1 MSGKNRLTTLTS
13 CLLLL
18 IVFYLPGLPAQT
30 SPAHLDQLVRAGK
43 QEIYHFRLDK
53 SLLIFREVQ
62 KQYPNYPQ
70 GFFYESYITAIYFS
84 QDKTNDSLDT
94 ALHRTVERSV
104 DVGEAFKKRDPTN
117 PDALYYLGVSYG
129 VLGIYHVL
137 NRSYFK
143 GYINGRRGKNY
154 LEKVVRIDSSYYDAY
169 LGLGIFHYYV
179 DLLPGV
185 VKFFASIL
193 GFHGDRR
200 KGIRE
205 IGLTAQRGQFF
216 AVEAKFVYSAI
227 RYFFEGR
234 KQVSLRTFIQ
244 LQNTYP
250 ENPALTLLIGYHYRR
265 MGQLKQALH
274 FFKSVSISYEKK
286 LPQISVMRYYNTG
299 VCYFRM
305 NKLPEAEAVFDS
317 LIQKPI
323 RKTAYYQSALS
334 YYKGLLA
341 DMRFK
346 RAVAEKYYRKI
357 PKSKDTRYWY
367 HISRLNVEFEMD
379 SLLRAYFIA
388 SNQVF
393 MADFPAAGKTIR
405 YIFETLD
412 RGTVSPSVPY
422 FKYLAEDLRAKYDF
436 RRGRVKKSEERYRA
450 FINQAEK
457 VKDDFYRAW
466 IYIQYAR
473 VLRERKKWRE
483 AEKMLNIAKSC
494 DDEYTRLIIERE
506 KYIIKSLKSA

>member
-1 MSGKNRLTTLTS
+1 MTGKSRFTLLTS
-13 CLLLL
+13 CLLLIL
-18 IVFYLPGLPAQT
+18 VIYLPGLPAQT
-30 SPAHLDQLVRAGK
+30 SPSHLDQLVQAGK

-53 SLLIFREVQ
+53 ALLIFREVQ
-62 KQYPNYPQ
+62 KQYPDYPQ

-104 DVGEAFKKRDPTN
+104 EVGEAFKKRDPAN

-154 LEKVVRIDSSYYDAY
+154 LEKVVRVDSTYYDAY

-193 GFHGDRR
+193 GFHGDRAR
-200 KGIRE
+200 GIRE
-205 IGLTAQRGQFF
+205 IHLTAQKGQFF
-216 AVEAKFVYSAI
+216 SVEAKFVYSAI

-234 KQVSLRTFIQ
+234 KQVSLHTFIQ
-244 LQNTYP
+244 LRNVYP
-250 ENPALTLLIGYHYRR
+250 DNPALTLLIGYHYRR

-274 FFKSVSISYEKK
+274 FFKSVPTSYEKK
-286 LPQISVMRYYNTG
+286 LPQISVMRFYNTG

-305 NKLPEAEAVFDS
+305 NRFPEAEAAFDS

-334 YYKGLLA
+334 YYKGLLS
-341 DMRFK
+341 DLRFD
-346 RAVAEKYYRKI
+346 RPAAEKYYRKI
-357 PKSKDTRYWY
+357 PKSKETQYWY
-367 HISRLNVEFEMD
+367 NISRLNVKFEMD
-379 SLLRAYFIA
+379 SLLQAYVIA

-393 MADFPAAGKTIR
+393 TADFPAAGKTIR
-405 YIFETLD
+405 HIFNRLAHSSI
-412 RGTVSPSVPY
+412 SPSVPY
-422 FKYLAEDLRAKYDF
+422 YKYLAEDLRAKYEF
-436 RRGRVKKSEERYRA
+436 RRGQVKKSEKRYRT
-450 FINQAEK
+450 FINRAGK

-494 DDEYTRLIIERE
+494 KDEYTRLIIERE
-506 KYIIKSLKSA
+506 KYIIKTLKSA